1 MPWAYLFNI
10 TEAVLQLKTSA
21 SCEKL
26 FSLAS
31 YIVNKRELS
40 FGPQTVK
47 MLVWLWDCIEGDD
60 KYNWIFISFV
70 LHSSKLNFWIN
81 INKNFFNNNLLFTDC

>member
-10 TEAVLQLKTSA
+10 TEAVLQLKTSVPW
-21 SCEKL
+21 EKL

-47 MLVWLWDCIEGDD
+47 MLVW
-60 KYNWIFISFV
+60 
-70 LHSSKLNFWIN
+70 
-81 INKNFFNNNLLFTDC
+81 